1 MSNTVLISVR
11 QTTSITRFS
20 PSRLSAALALPTS
33 RSAVKYGLSGLGG
46 RDVRTVIWGRA
57 GGNRRWR
64 ARRSTSLR
72 SVCINQYERMLCR
85 QKKYVAF
92 LHSGQCSQ
100 VLPVSRSKSKFRV
113 QPEIAPNI
121 CFFTL
126 SRISLQGIDRRLN
139 HYNPA
144 YALS

>member
-57 GGNRRWR
+57 GGRPTM
-64 ARRSTSLR
+64 ASSTF
-72 SVCINQYERMLCR
+72 N
-85 QKKYVAF
+85 
-92 LHSGQCSQ
+92 
-100 VLPVSRSKSKFRV
+100 
-113 QPEIAPNI
+113 
-121 CFFTL
+121 FFTKRMYQ
-126 SRISLQGIDRRLN
+126 SIRTNVVQTEEIRRISSQW
-139 HYNPA
+139 
-144 YALS
+144 SM